1 MANNPKNFRFPR
13 SFTLFGHKYRV
24 EFVSDLYHKEDAYG
38 YFDDDT
44 KVLRIQLAGPLTKTV
59 EIRTEEFESVEF
71 IVTDEMMVETFFH
84 ELTHAILYAMDQ
96 DELSE
101 NEKFVGMFG
110 KALLEIYLYS
120 EYEETPK
127 SESKKTDSTGTSVE

>member
-13 SFTLFGHKYRV
+13 SVTVVGHKYRV

-44 KVLRIQLAGPLTKTV
+44 KLIRIQSAGPLSKVV
-59 EIRTEEFESVEF
+59 EVRDGEFENVEF
-71 IVTDEMMVETFFH
+71 VVTDELTVETFFH
-84 ELTHAILYAMDQ
+84 ELTHAILYAMDE
-96 DELSE
+96 DDLSD
-101 NEKFVGMFG
+101 NEKFVGMIG

-127 SESKKTDSTGTSVE
+127 AETKATDDARTPVE

>member
-1 MANNPKNFRFPR
+1 MVNNPKNFRFPR

-44 KVLRIQLAGPLTKTV
+44 KLIRIQSPGTIKKVVELTRGTS
-59 EIRTEEFESVEF
+59 EEVEF
-71 IVTDEMMVETFFH
+71 VVSDETAVETFFH
-84 ELTHAILYAMDQ
+84 ELTHAILYAMDE
-96 DELSE
+96 DGLSD
-101 NEKFVGMFG
+101 NEKFVGMIG

-120 EYEETPK
+120 EYEENPK
-127 SESKKTDSTGTSVE
+127 AETKATDDTRPSVE